1 MQVRFPNPFG
11 LALPD
16 AQAVREYQAA
26 QGFSDAYAQFLITQN
41 GLDFDRL
48 EAAPDREDYLQ
59 ADDETG
65 DNHAWLRTLHHFRA
79 GSEHYDVEDHQREN
93 LFAAHFMVI
102 GHDPGGNPFVEVLH
116 GAFKG
121 RIGSLDHEL
130 FAGCEDLEQFLEEM
144 ELNGFAAA
152 SVDEQTDMLCDE
164 DQGLIWFHASSMDSF
179 LQQCVFCDED
189 GSGFVVDEPGLDEDR
204 ATGRAL
210 PATWQTARRR

>member
-65 DNHAWLRTLHHFRA
+65 DNHAWLRR
-79 GSEHYDVEDHQREN
+79 SEEHTSELQSQSN
-93 LFAAHFMVI
+93 LVCRLLLGKKKKTPTSPA
-102 GHDPGGNPFVEVLH
+102 
-116 GAFKG
+116 
-121 RIGSLDHEL
+121 
-130 FAGCEDLEQFLEEM
+130 
-144 ELNGFAAA
+144 
-152 SVDEQTDMLCDE
+152 
-164 DQGLIWFHASSMDSF
+164 LITS
-179 LQQCVFCDED
+179 
-189 GSGFVVDEPGLDEDR
+189 
-204 ATGRAL
+204 
-210 PATWQTARRR
+210 